1 MTSFDP
7 ETRLP
12 VLPLDA
18 VFNNTAADIATS
30 LFSVL
35 AAAVFLY
42 GIKHWRDTKSP
53 IVLMMMIGGLTTTLA
68 EPFVDVVGGAWYPIH
83 GQNTAFELM
92 GRPIPLWVIPAY
104 LVYFGIIGS
113 FSYMSFAKGASMRTV
128 WLWFSVPLVF
138 DVAWE
143 EVMMHYDLYYYY
155 GNQPLILLWKFPFWW
170 TACNSIGEL
179 LGVAMVVL
187 LAPVLRGWKVWLIP
201 VIMPVMDVIGYAA
214 VGVPSMMAVNTE
226 GVTPLVRD
234 LAGVATFVLTG
245 FAVWGV
251 ALLIGNDSPLRRTS
265 NNVLAGGLLRSGM
278 TQ

>member
-7 ETRLP
+7 DTRLP

-18 VFNNTAADIATS
+18 VFNQTAANIATG

-53 IVLMMMIGGLTTTLA
+53 IVLLMMIGGLTTTLA
-68 EPFVDVVGGAWYPIH
+68 EPFVDVVGCAWHPIH

-113 FSYMSFAKGASMRTV
+113 FSTMSFARGASMRAV

-143 EVMMHYDLYYYY
+143 EVMMHYDLYDYY

-170 TACNSIGEL
+170 TACNSVGEL

-187 LAPVLRGWKVWLIP
+187 LAPVLRGWKVWFIP
-201 VIMPVMDVIGYAA
+201 VIMPIMDVIGYAA
-214 VGVPSMMAVNTE
+214 VGLPSMIVVNTE

-234 LAGVATFVLTG
+234 LAGMATFALTG
-245 FAVWGV
+245 IVVYGV
-251 ALLIGNDSPLRRTS
+251 ALLIGSDSPLRRTS
-265 NNVLAGGLLRSGM
+265 GNGIGVALSRVGAPA
-278 TQ
+278 